1 MDTTQRMIKQGN
13 WLFRYRSWLPLILI
27 VFAIFSMIINPYR
40 QAFTNIW
47 YLLFCI
53 AVAAAGQIIRIISV
67 GYAADGTSGRNTKR
81 QVADEINQTGIYS
94 ILRNPLYLGN
104 LLMWLGA
111 ALYTR
116 IWWLVLAF
124 FIIFW
129 LYYERIILAEE
140 DYLLDKF
147 GAGYIA
153 YTEKVNCMVPSLNN
167 YQPNRY
173 TFRIKKALRQEYSGI
188 YALFLVFTA
197 LELLRNFLMLHK
209 IYLSAMWIAA
219 GCVLT
224 LSYLTMRLLK
234 KRTHYLDKELE
245 CKKLNYEE

>member
-1 MDTTQRMIKQGN
+1 M
-13 WLFRYRSWLPLILI
+13 
-27 VFAIFSMIINPYR
+27 FSMVVNPQR
-40 QAFTNIW
+40 QTFISIW
-47 YLLFCI
+47 YLLLCI
-53 AVAAAGQIIRIISV
+53 AVAAAGQVIRIISV

-116 IWWLVLAF
+116 IWWLVLAV

-140 DYLLDKF
+140 DYLLNKF

-153 YTEKVNCMVPSLNN
+153 YTEKVNCIIPSLKN
-167 YQPNRY
+167 YQPNQY
-173 TFRIKKALRQEYSGI
+173 MFRIKKALRQEYSGV
-188 YALFLVFTA
+188 YALFLVFTV
-197 LELLRNFLMLHK
+197 LELLRNYLMLHK
-209 IYLSAMWIAA
+209 LYLSEVWIMS

-224 LSYLTMRLLK
+224 LSYLTLRLLK
-234 KRTHYLDKELE
+234 KRTRFLDKELE
-245 CKKLNYEE
+245 RKKLPYEEQ